1 MPFEA
6 FSGRGWLFS
15 FVFQKDKNTL
25 NHRGPLS
32 DSGVNCWRLARF
44 FAFRCTPGAA
54 YSIPAV
60 ATPRRETANCPGV
73 AIEQCATVSLE
84 VDAIKDWSCARP
96 GLGRENFLVPLGRW
110 KMRRASPIANPC
122 AGRAPATASMRST
135 LTCFSVKQDASGSE
149 TWSIRKLPWVRRS

>member
-1 MPFEA
+1 MHT
-6 FSGRGWLFS
+6 RGGLFY
-15 FVFQKDKNTL
+15 
-25 NHRGPLS
+25 
-32 DSGVNCWRLARF
+32 
-44 FAFRCTPGAA
+44 PGGCH
-54 YSIPAV
+54 
-60 ATPRRETANCPGV
+60 ATQGDGELFGV

-110 KMRRASPIANPC
+110 KMRRASPIANRC

-149 TWSIRKLPWVRRS
+149 TWSIRKLPWVRRSQENIWLHDASTTTRRST